1 MKLPKRLVFPHPP
14 CTQTDL
20 RDLRALVHGL
30 IGELPAPRALK
41 AYLRAITVFV
51 AKRASTVRDVMCTK
65 GTTLSW
71 EALQQKAC
79 AQCRCAS
86 YSQDFPRVQGCVAVR
101 DVRQLRQLLPT
112 GADGLLQNM
121 SNSVLG
127 PVDLYVT
134 QARQAVWR
142 AAKACPFLPVTWR
155 SSLVD
160 DAVHL
165 TRRLF
170 TTVAAQVPAALQRDH
185 LLSVKRTINRQF
197 VVLPLD
203 KNPGRPIV
211 LCRRLYY
218 NLLLQSYGDETQFEC
233 VADFPTVQQASKFTL
248 GILRDRAEGMQKH
261 FKSGKR
267 FKPPSTFLM
276 VKNKSREEQGEG
288 LKVRLVFSYFAHPLK
303 AYAKRVGRCLTLLSK
318 RAQALLPTFEMQNI
332 SDIVSWSHRTHVAL
346 SQRSPCT
353 RRGRKPRDVRLWELD
368 VKEMFPRL
376 HRGDPDFEPLVGLVQ
391 QPATAVS
398 RPGVWESI
406 QLLCA
411 KVRDAARIRSCT
423 AGPWFGLG
431 PDRKDDVLRKAY
443 GDLYMNL
450 SWAQVSKYLHYD
462 LFDNDMFLLGS
473 RVLRQKRGVAIGGV
487 LSAQCASLYCMYHEC
502 QWLQARGGSGAWAKI
517 PGLLVQPFRF
527 RDNIVGVRHCKTSL
541 DTLQRHFERLLGL
554 QLQIEGEGTRWTS
567 LEAKLVLEPEG
578 RGLTIGPK
586 DRAQEWDPM
595 RGVRRYPDAH
605 SPNARPALPGARA
618 HI

>member
-1 MKLPKRLVFPHPP
+1 MRAVSVCVVTAGISEGAGLRSSQR
-14 CTQTDL
+14 CT
-20 RDLRALVHGL
+20 
-30 IGELPAPRALK
+30 
-41 AYLRAITVFV
+41 AIATVV
-51 AKRASTVRDVMCTK
+51 THRGMT
-65 GTTLSW
+65 
-71 EALQQKAC
+71 
-79 AQCRCAS
+79 
-86 YSQDFPRVQGCVAVR
+86 
-101 DVRQLRQLLPT
+101 
-112 GADGLLQNM
+112 DGLLQNM

-170 TTVAAQVPAALQRDH
+170 TTVAAQVPEALQRDH

-233 VADFPTVQQASKFTL
+233 VADFQTVQQASKFTL

-318 RAQALLPTFEMQNI
+318 KAQALLPTFEMQNI
-332 SDIVSWSHRTHVAL
+332 SDIVSWFHRTHVAL
-346 SQRSPCT
+346 SQAPPVPGGAENHETCGCGSWTLKKCSHGCT
-353 RRGRKPRDVRLWELD
+353 GEILTSNLWWVRYSSQRRP
-368 VKEMFPRL
+368 
-376 HRGDPDFEPLVGLVQ
+376 
-391 QPATAVS
+391 
-398 RPGVWESI
+398 
-406 QLLCA
+406 
-411 KVRDAARIRSCT
+411 
-423 AGPWFGLG
+423 
-431 PDRKDDVLRKAY
+431 
-443 GDLYMNL
+443 
-450 SWAQVSKYLHYD
+450 
-462 LFDNDMFLLGS
+462 
-473 RVLRQKRGVAIGGV
+473 
-487 LSAQCASLYCMYHEC
+487 
-502 QWLQARGGSGAWAKI
+502 
-517 PGLLVQPFRF
+517 
-527 RDNIVGVRHCKTSL
+527 
-541 DTLQRHFERLLGL
+541 
-554 QLQIEGEGTRWTS
+554 
-567 LEAKLVLEPEG
+567 
-578 RGLTIGPK
+578 
-586 DRAQEWDPM
+586 
-595 RGVRRYPDAH
+595 
-605 SPNARPALPGARA
+605 
-618 HI
+618 